1 MAFMSDASSWQAVL
15 GCVVAISGGV
25 LYALARNR
33 LADKVKAQQAALKKQ
48 DTAA

>member
-1 MAFMSDASSWQAVL
+1 MAEASSWQAVL

-25 LYALARNR
+25 FYALARNR

-48 DTAA
+48 QDAAA